1 MGEPQTGIVS
11 NSGRGRMSR
20 DWRIS
25 TFNGALL
32 ASYFIPAWTIAALK
46 IWISPIRGLYD
57 RANIAPAMY
66 VSDNLALSAITT
78 IRLAWL
84 LALAKVTVAAFFLVF
99 LVLIIRESIRKK
111 GSCDE
116 ALGWALLL
124 GSIVS
129 MVSLFAASSIGEFP
143 SIRLHA
149 SESLLLIAAA
159 IVLIIDTSK
168 IDAAK
173 ALAAIARDEQAAHA
187 NSMGVPTH

>member
-1 MGEPQTGIVS
+1 
-11 NSGRGRMSR
+11 MSR

-99 LVLIIRESIRKK
+99 LLLIVRESIRKK
-111 GSCDE
+111 GNCDE
-116 ALGWALLL
+116 ALGFALGLGGLISMMSLL
-124 GSIVS
+124 
-129 MVSLFAASSIGEFP
+129 AASQVGELAAL
-143 SIRLHA
+143 RLHA
-149 SESLLLIAAA
+149 SESLLLIGAA
-159 IVLIIDTSK
+159 ILLIVDTAPRPAPLK
-168 IDAAK
+168 TAERADYP
-173 ALAAIARDEQAAHA
+173 L
-187 NSMGVPTH
+187 GVPNS